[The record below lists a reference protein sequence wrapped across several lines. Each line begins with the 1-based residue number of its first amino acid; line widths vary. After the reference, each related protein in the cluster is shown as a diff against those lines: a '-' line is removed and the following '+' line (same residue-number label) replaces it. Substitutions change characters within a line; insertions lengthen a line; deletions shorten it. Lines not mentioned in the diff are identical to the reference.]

1 MKQVL
6 VKGGSVT
13 VEEVPAPVAEPGA
26 ALVRV
31 AASLISSGTESG
43 LLSEGGTAGYVLKK
57 ARDPLNIEKVKRKL
71 ATVGFKGTLD
81 LVRNKLL
88 EFQVPGYSS
97 AGVIVEVG
105 PGVPFFRIGDRVA
118 CSGVGHACHAEYNVV
133 PHQLLTPIPGEVGFD
148 EAAFVSLGAIAVQG
162 VRRAQPAFGETF
174 IVSGLGL
181 VGQLAAQVLRAAGC
195 HVIGCDPVA
204 SKRDVAVTLGAEVV
218 CDPDTLELTV
228 RDHTAGYGADGVI
241 ICAASRGSAVTNQA
255 LDLCR
260 QKGRVVVVGAVGMH
274 LERDAL
280 YANELD
286 FMLSCSY
293 GPGRYNH
300 LYEERGL
307 DYPIGY
313 VRWTQG
319 RNMAEFL
326 RMVDSGR
333 VRVKPLISVAEPVER
348 AGDAYA
354 AVTSGGET
362 IAALL
367 RYGDETAAPVSA
379 VPQRVF
385 VLRGKPKSAGETGV
399 AVIGAGAIATAHHL
413 PNLARIPGCRLVAV
427 ANRSGQKSRQ
437 WGTRFGAAYCTTDY
451 RDLLNDDQIDAV
463 IIATRHH
470 LHKEMALAAI
480 AAGKHVFVEKPL
492 ALTVA
497 DCDEICEA
505 AARQGVLL
513 TVGFNRRFAPL
524 AVAMKAALG
533 RASSGPATLL
543 YRCNAGMLP
552 KDHWALDPVQ
562 GGGRIRGEA
571 VHFFDFAR
579 WMLDDDPVSIR
590 AQRMDT
596 DQPVLENDSMSVLL
610 RFSRGSIATIL
621 YSGAGS
627 SAMDKERIEIFS
639 GGASLA
645 LDDFR
650 SLACYGVPGGNQT
663 TRHVNKGLGE
673 LLAHFIAAVKGRE
686 DLSVTGQD
694 GRWATCI
701 AEEAI
706 KSIGRVK
713 GQQDGQYARDGE

>member
-13 VEEVPAPVAEPGA
+13 VEEVPAPVVEPGM
-26 ALVRV
+26 ALVRI

-43 LLSEGGTAGYVLKK
+43 FLSEGGTAGYVLKK

-71 ATVGFKGTLD
+71 ATVGFKGTFD
-81 LVRNKLL
+81 IVRNKLL
-88 EFQVPGYSS
+88 EYQAPGYSS
-97 AGVIVEVG
+97 AGIIVEVG
-105 PGVPFFRIGDRVA
+105 DEVPFFRVGDRVA
-118 CSGVGHACHAEYNVV
+118 CSGVGYACHGEYNLV
-133 PHQLLTPIPGEVGFD
+133 PHQLLTPIPGDIGFD

-181 VGQLAAQVLRAAGC
+181 VGQLAAQVLCTAGC
-195 HVIGCDPVA
+195 HVIGCDPIA
-204 SKRDVAVTLGAEVV
+204 AKRDMAASLGAEVV
-218 CDPDTLELTV
+218 CDPETLDATV
-228 RDHTAGYGADGVI
+228 RDFTAGYGADGVI
-241 ICAASRGSAVTNQA
+241 ICAASKGSAVTNQA

-293 GPGRYNH
+293 GPGRYNPA
-300 LYEERGL
+300 YEERGL

-326 RMVDSGR
+326 RMIDAGR
-333 VRVKPLISVAEPVER
+333 VRVKPLISVTEPVER
-348 AGDAYA
+348 AGAAYA
-354 AVTSGGET
+354 AVTGGGDT

-367 RYGDETAAPVSA
+367 HYGDAAAASA
-379 VPQRVF
+379 PPKRVF
-385 VLRGKPKSAGETGV
+385 ALRGREKAAGETGV
-399 AVIGAGAIATAHHL
+399 AVIGAGAIATGFHL
-413 PNLARIPGCRLVAV
+413 PNLTRIPGCRLVAV
-427 ANRSGQKSRQ
+427 ANRSGQKATQ
-437 WGTRFGAAYCTTDY
+437 WGKRFGAAYCTTDY
-451 RDLLNDDQIDAV
+451 HDILKDDKVDAV

-492 ALTVA
+492 ALTVS
-497 DCDEICEA
+497 DCDEICTA
-505 AARQGVLL
+505 AAERGVLL
-513 TVGFNRRFAPL
+513 AVGFNRRFAPL

-543 YRCNAGMLP
+543 YRCNAGALP
-552 KDHWALDPVQ
+552 RDHWTLDPVQ

-579 WMLDDDPVSIR
+579 WMLDDDPVSVE
-590 AQRMDT
+590 AARMDAG
-596 DQPVLENDSMSVLL
+596 QPLLENDSMSVVL
-610 RFSRGSIATIL
+610 RFSRGSVATIL

-627 SAMDKERIEIFS
+627 SAMDKERIEVFS
-639 GGASLA
+639 GGASLV
-645 LDDFR
+645 LDDFKA
-650 SLACYGVPGGNQT
+650 LNCYGVPGGT
-663 TRHVNKGLGE
+663 VKARHVDKGLGA
-673 LLAHFIAAVKGRE
+673 LLANFIAAVKGTE
-686 DLSVTGQD
+686 DLKVTGND
-694 GRWATCI
+694 GRWATYI

-706 KSIGRVK
+706 RRA
-713 GQQDGQYARDGE
+713 GQH